1 MGTYIA
7 PVPTFVNA
15 YMEQLL
21 QNEQDQ
27 GNEDYSLPNEVQYT
41 ECYRQ
46 VIQNKEY
53 WLQVGCTDGT
63 SQALSVNIYQDN
75 TCTTR
80 STVNGFDDS
89 NIDVSQLQVSMYWN
103 GIVYYFLQ
111 TYSFHTKHLS
121 LVTLQEMPTLRQL
134 GRFQRRRH

>member
-21 QNEQDQ
+21 QNELDQ
-27 GNEDYSLPNEVQYT
+27 GNEEYSLPNEVQYT

-63 SQALSVNIYQDN
+63 SQSLSVNIYQDN

-89 NIDVSQLQVSMYWN
+89 NIDVSQLQVSMDWKFMDF
-103 GIVYYFLQ
+103 FLLVFKL
-111 TYSFHTKHLS
+111 THFFTLKH
-121 LVTLQEMPTLRQL
+121 
-134 GRFQRRRH
+134 FRH